1 MKDAEI
7 MMEIDRIKNLVSNFG
22 WKIAKQ
28 KVTEKEIELVL
39 EKQISKAGE
48 TTPLLAD

>member
-1 MKDAEI
+1 MKDIEI
-7 MMEIDRIKNLVSNFG
+7 TMEIDRIKNFVSNFG

-39 EKQISKAGE
+39 EKQIPAPAEVEPTK
-48 TTPLLAD
+48 